1 MLGSERY
8 EVKGEIKGSY
18 SEAKGKSGRQF
29 CYQNPRF
36 GIWQLLSS
44 GPEIS
49 VSART
54 SIGLRLLP
62 PWKAAA
68 GWAKSCWMGTTQ
80 RITETIPLATT
91 SNLLH
96 TCGVQCSARTIS
108 LQPPD
113 KATERALFLF
123 PFHSGETTV
132 QRVKW
137 FTIEK
142 EQSHYLLTQHYLHT
156 YSMSPLCARPQSQP
170 SNPAGLTRSPG
181 G

>member
-1 MLGSERY
+1 MLWSERY

-49 VSART
+49 LSART
-54 SIGLRLLP
+54 SACVYCHPGKLLLDGLRVVEWEQPRELLRRF
-62 PWKAAA
+62 PWRRRL
-68 GWAKSCWMGTTQ
+68 T
-80 RITETIPLATT
+80 
-91 SNLLH
+91 LLH

-113 KATERALFLF
+113 KATEWALFLF
-123 PFHSGETTV
+123 PFHSGETTA

-142 EQSHYLLTQHYLHT
+142 KQSHYLLTQHYLHT
-156 YSMSPLCARPQSQP
+156 YSTSPLCARPQSQP